1 MPEKSRLKSGSAII
15 LILAMLLGSQSIAS
29 GESPPSIFST
39 WDIFE
44 VDKLASIWLVKRFI
58 NPKAKIK
65 LYPKGDTITE
75 GIPFD
80 TPEAKFRRYHNMSTY
95 EMFRR
100 HFDIDD
106 PRCIYISKIVHD
118 IEINTWEKKVM
129 PESRSMI
136 DTIGNIIT
144 GSSTSEEIMNKA
156 SNYFDRLYANLDR
169 VQR

>member
-1 MPEKSRLKSGSAII
+1 
-15 LILAMLLGSQSIAS
+15 
-29 GESPPSIFST
+29 
-39 WDIFE
+39 
-44 VDKLASIWLVKRFI
+44 
-58 NPKAKIK
+58 
-65 LYPKGDTITE
+65 
-75 GIPFD
+75 
-80 TPEAKFRRYHNMSTY
+80 MSTY

-118 IEINTWEKKVM
+118 IEINTWAKKVM